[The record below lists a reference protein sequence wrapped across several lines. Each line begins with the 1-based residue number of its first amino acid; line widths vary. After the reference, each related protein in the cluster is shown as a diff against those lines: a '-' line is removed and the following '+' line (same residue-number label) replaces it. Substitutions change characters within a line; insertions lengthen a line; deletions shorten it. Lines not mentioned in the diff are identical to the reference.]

1 MYLPLT
7 ATALCEA
14 RSHQSTHVSGDS
26 GVRRILAP
34 FLELLPTSTSGGVRL
49 LPAACSD
56 PDMAP
61 TSHDHDHGGGS
72 GHVLP
77 DEIQEGTLLFF
88 LSNPLLLSLTVDHLP
103 PSATVKSAQFDID
116 PIDQGGEVWRN
127 VQLDENLTEDDFY
140 SGPLRGIFGALRRQ
154 QILRDVSTLI
164 LDGLSVTAEL
174 VHEIISDPSYSVRIL
189 SLREVKNLNEPK
201 LRAALQMAVRPSR
214 PEGTPRLKGL
224 YIFGA
229 KDPPCLT
236 GDTAAIG
243 NGGNATAAGWNQR
256 SHQAL
261 SDVLHQPSD
270 LWGPRHFNSPAF
282 GQVSIGPS
290 SPPSPQVPSSWA
302 VATHALDGCAG
313 CGAAPEGWTVWG
325 ESAGT
330 DGDDDTCRF
339 PLLAP
344 PPVHSSNTKVAC
356 CPSGADVKP
365 SRSGGSN
372 RTEQRRFLARCME
385 CLRDRYC
392 WGCNKWWCEK
402 CYVPGQM
409 DSHVDGLYYK
419 VRDGLCDECVGV
431 DDELFGGRLS
441 DTPRSETLEWRGVA
455 GNAAITARPVSIKRS
470 GNAAAVVAG
479 TVLST
484 TRVRRAK
491 NVTPTLDGLMDTTP
505 AESNFSVPADFWA
518 TSR

>member
-1 MYLPLT
+1 
-7 ATALCEA
+7 
-14 RSHQSTHVSGDS
+14 
-26 GVRRILAP
+26 
-34 FLELLPTSTSGGVRL
+34 
-49 LPAACSD
+49 
-56 PDMAP
+56 
-61 TSHDHDHGGGS
+61 
-72 GHVLP
+72 
-77 DEIQEGTLLFF
+77 
-88 LSNPLLLSLTVDHLP
+88 
-103 PSATVKSAQFDID
+103 
-116 PIDQGGEVWRN
+116 
-127 VQLDENLTEDDFY
+127 
-140 SGPLRGIFGALRRQ
+140 
-154 QILRDVSTLI
+154 VSTLI

-174 VHEIISDPSYSVRIL
+174 VHEIVSDPSYSVRIL

-214 PEGTPRLKGL
+214 PEGMPRLKGL

-236 GDTAAIG
+236 VDAAAIG

-270 LWGPRHFNSPAF
+270 LWYDRKGTVVPRPVPMEWASTILACAGLISFDAVLCRGPRHFNSPAF
-282 GQVSIGPS
+282 GQVNIGPS

-302 VATHALDGCAG
+302 VATHALDGCSG

-356 CPSGADVKP
+356 CPSGADVKL
-365 SRSGGSN
+365 SRGHGPN
-372 RTEQRRFLARCME
+372 KTEHRRFLARCME

-441 DTPRSETLEWRGVA
+441 DTPRSET
-455 GNAAITARPVSIKRS
+455 
-470 GNAAAVVAG
+470 
-479 TVLST
+479 
-484 TRVRRAK
+484 
-491 NVTPTLDGLMDTTP
+491 
-505 AESNFSVPADFWA
+505 
-518 TSR
+518 